1 MKLDLPPLGWH
12 TFFSTWQLRP
22 VWDLVALVLVVGY
35 LLALQRG
42 RRSSGTAVVHPA
54 RVASYVAGMVVLA
67 VTLSSSIDVYAHA
80 LFWVHMIGHLLLIM
94 VVPALV
100 VCGHPLTVVREAVRR
115 HGRSSTGETRSW
127 FDRVLASRGVR
138 VLTHPVVGLLQYG
151 AVLVLTHLTD
161 FMDQMMRHPWLSNGE
176 HVLYLVSGYVFF
188 LPLLGSEP
196 IPTRLPRLMRIFL
209 LVVGMVPDTIV
220 GIVLL
225 QAAHPLYPL
234 MAAMAPSWGPGA
246 VQDINIG
253 GALMWAV
260 GDGLM
265 MFFAVGLVIALIA
278 DPDRDAAFGPW
289 LENVRR
295 QNLRDQ
301 VGDGGTLLTD
311 DTDLD
316 NDEEALR
323 AYNEMLGRLG
333 GPR

>member
-1 MKLDLPPLGWH
+1 MPEMMNMDLPPIGWH
-12 TFFSTWQLRP
+12 TFFATWQLRP
-22 VWDLVALVLVVGY
+22 VWDLVVLALVVGY
-35 LLALQRG
+35 LFALRRG
-42 RRSSGTAVVHPA
+42 RRHTGAPVVHPV
-54 RVASYVAGMVVLA
+54 RVASYLTGMATLV
-67 VTLSSSIDVYAHA
+67 VTLSSSLDVYAHS
-80 LFWVHMIGHLLLIM
+80 LFWVHMVGHLLLIM

-100 VCGHPLTVVREAVRR
+100 VCAHPITVLRAAVHRD
-115 HGRSSTGETRSW
+115 W
-127 FDRVLASRGVR
+127 FDRALASSVVR
-138 VLTHPVVGLLQYG
+138 VLTNPVFGLLQYG

-161 FMDQMMRHPWLSNGE
+161 FMDQMMRNPWLADGE
-176 HVLYLVSGYVFF
+176 HVLYLVSGYLFF
-188 LPLLGSEP
+188 LPLLGGEP

-225 QAAHPLYPL
+225 QAGHPLYPL
-234 MAAMAPSWGPGA
+234 MARMAPSWGPGA
-246 VQDINIG
+246 LQDVNIG

-265 MFFAVGLVIALIA
+265 MFFAVGLTIALIA

-301 VGDGGTLLTD
+301 VGDAGATMTD

-316 NDEEALR
+316 NDEDALR

-333 GPR
+333 GR